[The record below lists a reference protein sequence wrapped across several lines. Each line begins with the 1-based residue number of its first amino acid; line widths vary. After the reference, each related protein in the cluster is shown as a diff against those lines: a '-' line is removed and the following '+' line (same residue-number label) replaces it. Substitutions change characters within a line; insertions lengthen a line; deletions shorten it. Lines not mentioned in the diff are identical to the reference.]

1 MTDDIQRWTTELS
14 TDPDS
19 LVFLELGEA
28 LRRRRHLDG
37 ALAVARS
44 GVARYPQLAEAFD
57 LLGRIESDRGEGD
70 AAFDAWTTALR
81 LQPRMVGPQKG
92 MGFLFFRLGDLTRSL
107 RHLEAAAAGAPGD
120 PTLSVA
126 LARVRA
132 LLDEAPPEVKPDP
145 YADADEWAG
154 HAMLLDTRGR
164 VLAGGLRAGLVT
176 DPSEPVAAH
185 LAGVGRE
192 AARTTELLGL
202 GYWQRIVVEGM
213 TSHLVVT
220 EPAEGTL
227 LVIRRGAETP
237 PGRLA
242 RMADRADA
250 LARRWLEQIK

>member
-1 MTDDIQRWTTELS
+1 MTDEIQRWTAELAA
-14 TDPDS
+14 DPDS

-28 LRRRRHLDG
+28 LRRRRHLEG

-44 GVARYPQLAEAFD
+44 GVARYPQLAEAHD

-81 LQPRMVGPQKG
+81 LQPRMVGPLKG
-92 MGFLFFRLGDLTRSL
+92 LGFLFFRLGDLARSL
-107 RHLEAAAAGAPGD
+107 RHLEAAASLAPGD

-132 LLDEAPPEVKPDP
+132 QLEAAPPTAGPDP
-145 YADADEWAG
+145 YAGADEWAG

-164 VLAGGLRAGLVT
+164 VLAGGLQAGAAQ
-176 DPSEPVAAH
+176 DPSESVAAH

-192 AARTTELLGL
+192 AARTAELLGL
-202 GYWQRIVVEGM
+202 GYWQRIVVEG
-213 TSHLVVT
+213 TATHLVVT
-220 EPAEGTL
+220 EPAEGSL
-227 LVIRRGAETP
+227 MVIRRGAETP

-242 RMADRADA
+242 RLADRADA
-250 LARRWLEQIK
+250 LARRWLEQAR